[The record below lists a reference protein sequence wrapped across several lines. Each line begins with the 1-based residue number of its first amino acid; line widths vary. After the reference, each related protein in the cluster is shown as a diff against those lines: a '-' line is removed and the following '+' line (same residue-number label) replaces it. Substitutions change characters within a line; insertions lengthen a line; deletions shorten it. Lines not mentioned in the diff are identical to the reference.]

1 MQLKGPI
8 AALAA
13 AATLCGCS
21 IGGLLGGS
29 APATYDLQAPTVE
42 KVRGAHTVQLMIY
55 PPVAVKTIDTEEI
68 LVKSGNGRVA
78 YFSGVA
84 WGDRLPRLFQARLVE
99 ALANSGAFR
108 AILTNQDRVSGDL
121 SLAIEIRD
129 FEVETLAGGS
139 EAFIDVYVKLVD
151 ERNNAVMTTKRFQA
165 RTRAASEDPG
175 AGIQALN
182 GAFQQVAAEI
192 VAWVSRRSA

>member
-13 AATLCGCS
+13 TATLCGCS

>member
-1 MQLKGPI
+1 MQLKSEI
-8 AALAA
+8 AAIAA
-13 AATLCGCS
+13 A
-21 IGGLLGGS
+21 IMLGGCTFAGGS
-29 APATYDLQAPTVE
+29 PPATFDLQAPPVE
-42 KVRGAHTVQLMIY
+42 KVRGGGAVQLTIY

-68 LVKSGNGRVA
+68 LIKSASGRVA
-78 YFSGVA
+78 YFSGAA

-129 FEVETLAGGS
+129 FQVEAAAGGS
-139 EAFIDVYVKLVD
+139 EALIDVYVKLVD
-151 ERNNAVMTTKRFQA
+151 EKNNSVVTTKRFHA
-165 RTRAASEDPG
+165 RVPAASDDAG

-182 GAFQQVAAEI
+182 AAFQQVTLAI
-192 VAWVSRRSA
+192 VSWVSRRAA

>member
-1 MQLKGPI
+1 MQLKGAI
-8 AALAA
+8 ALAMA
-13 AATLCGCS
+13 IALGGCS
-21 IGGLLGGS
+21 FGFGS
-29 APATYDLQAPTVE
+29 SPPATYDLQAPPVE
-42 KVRGAHTVQLMIY
+42 KIRGAHSVQLMIY

-108 AILTNQDRVSGDL
+108 AILTNQDRVSGDY

-129 FEVETLAGGS
+129 FQVEATQGGS
-139 EAFIDVYVKLVD
+139 EAVIDVYVKLVD
-151 ERNNAVMTTKRFQA
+151 ERNNAVVTTKRFQA
-165 RTRAASEDPG
+165 RSRAASEDVG

-182 GAFQQVAAEI
+182 VAFQKVTLDI
-192 VAWVSRRSA
+192 VSWVSRRSA